1 MVGWNET
8 ARKSA
13 SHPAGGYDALA
24 FVIRRIAN
32 STRIHS
38 AAATRRP
45 SGRRP
50 VQVSRVLSRPGETH
64 SPGTYVVSGDLGSG
78 AGRWGVPS
86 GPPQAVGW
94 ALAHPTSA
102 RPTRVPAVPG
112 SGG

>member
-32 STRIHS
+32 STRIYS
-38 AAATRRP
+38 AAATRR
-45 SGRRP
+45 SSDRRP

-64 SPGTYVVSGDLGSG
+64 SPGTYVVSGDLCSG
-78 AGRWGVPS
+78 AGRLGDPS
-86 GPPQAVGW
+86 GSPPSVGG
-94 ALAHPTSA
+94 ALAHPPSA
-102 RPTRVPAVPG
+102 RPP
-112 SGG
+112 